1 MPFGGALFEGNS
13 KLFDFPLG
21 VVKIGFKG
29 YDLGKT
35 TEDAEFTPDQ
45 DIKDIMYQQ
54 DGTKPSDH
62 VRTGIE
68 YILSVTLGEI
78 KTGLLVQMM
87 SGISTENTSASS
99 DSGTINRS
107 VYQSMRDEE
116 AGVLKIAAVDAN
128 GVASEDAEDIIYC
141 YEAIPIVD
149 GALINWGADSQ
160 RMLPM
165 QFRIK
170 WHKFSTGESTTKVG
184 AFGYWGDPTTED
196 VPAVTWPDVEAPEIS
211 EATADDSTTMS
222 ITFNENIAFQ
232 TSFDGSHYMAN
243 VDGVYSAPT
252 AGSIT
257 GEVLELTFA
266 ADTFSAGDDV
276 EISIS
281 SIALQDT
288 ETTPNTYPGVDG
300 YSVTNNVV

>member
-1 MPFGGALFEGNS
+1 MFGGALFEGNS

-21 VVKIGFKG
+21 VVKIGFNG

-45 DIKDIMYQQ
+45 DVKDILFQQ

-78 KTGLLVQMM
+78 KTGLLVKMM
-87 SGISTENTSASS
+87 SGLSTENTNEAS

-107 VYQSMRDEE
+107 VYQSMRDTES
-116 AGVLKIAAVDAN
+116 GVLKIASVDAN
-128 GVASEDAEDIIYC
+128 GVPSENAEDIIYC

-149 GALINWGADSQ
+149 GALVNWGADSQ
-160 RMLPM
+160 RALPM

-170 WHKFSTGESTTKVG
+170 WHPFDTGESSTKSG

-196 VPAVTWPDVEAPEIS
+196 VPVAPWPDVEAPAIVS
-211 EATADDSTTMS
+211 ATATSATDVDVVFS
-222 ITFNENIAFQ
+222 ENIAFQ
-232 TSFDGSHYMAN
+232 SAFDGAHYAAK
-243 VDGVYSAPT
+243 VEGAFVLPSSGTISTTTLSLVFPASTFT
-252 AGSIT
+252 AGDEI
-257 GEVLELTFA
+257 EL
-266 ADTFSAGDDV
+266 
-276 EISIS
+276 SIS
-281 SIALQDT
+281 DVALQDT
-288 ETTPNTYPGVDG
+288 EATPNTFPGVDS
-300 YSVTNNVV
+300 YPVTNSV

>member
-1 MPFGGALFEGNS
+1 MLGGALFEGNS
-13 KLFDFPLG
+13 KLFEFPLG
-21 VVKIGFKG
+21 VVKIGFDG

-45 DIKDIMYQQ
+45 DVKDIMYQQ

-68 YILSVTLGEI
+68 YILAVTFGEI
-78 KTGLLVQMM
+78 KTGLLVKMM
-87 SGISTENTSASS
+87 AGITTQTSSSSS
-99 DSGTINRS
+99 DSGTFDRD
-107 VYQSMRDEE
+107 VYQSMRDNE
-116 AGVLKIAAVDAN
+116 AKVLKIAAVNAN
-128 GVASEDAEDIIYC
+128 GVPSEDAEDIIYC

-170 WHKFSTGESTTKVG
+170 WHQFDTGESTTKDG

-196 VPAVTWPDVEAPEIS
+196 VPAATWPDVEAPDIVS
-211 EATADDSTTMS
+211 AIASAATTLTV
-222 ITFNENIAFQ
+222 TFDEDIAFQ
-232 TSFDGSHYMAN
+232 TAFDGSHYAAK
-243 VDGVYSAPT
+243 VDGAFVLPT

-257 GEVLELTFA
+257 DEAIELTFPA
-266 ADTFSAGDDV
+266 ATFSAGDEIEITISDV
-276 EISIS
+276 
-281 SIALQDT
+281 ALQDT
-288 ETTPNTYPGVDG
+288 DATPNTYEGVEG
-300 YSVTNNVV
+300 YVVTNSV